1 MGRSGEAGVGPR
13 DAARK
18 LAAGEVRLWQDAGI
32 FTLVGRLLGS
42 AERRLLVEM
51 YELGR
56 PDVVEG
62 LSTAEA
68 RGVDVRVVTDPTVTA
83 SRKAVQQLDSLG
95 VPERAYPVDDARH
108 QIDHVKLL
116 VADGEAAV
124 GGMNWGAHSERNHD
138 YVLETEVT
146 VDVDRLV
153 RIFEQDWALAGGHP
167 SPVPAQAGAVAQ
179 TAPGAE
185 IRRMLAH
192 GLGRAVRRVLAEV
205 YTLTDAEV
213 IAGLVVAHH
222 RGADVRVVLDPNQS
236 YNLHAFAV
244 LRAGGVEV
252 RWYPVPNGSST
263 PRSGSST
270 PSSCLARRTGRS
282 AAWASITSSTS
293 KRPMPGLCRLT
304 RTALSRTGRGPARS
318 PSGALGAAS
327 P

>member
-18 LAAGEVRLWQDAGI
+18 LAAGEVRLWQDAAI

-138 YVLETEVT
+138 YVLETDVT

-153 RIFEQDWALAGGHP
+153 RIFEQDWR
-167 SPVPAQAGAVAQ
+167 S
-179 TAPGAE
+179 E
-185 IRRMLAH
+185 E
-192 GLGRAVRRVLAEV
+192 RRVGKECRS
-205 YTLTDAEV
+205 
-213 IAGLVVAHH
+213 
-222 RGADVRVVLDPNQS
+222 RGAAYS
-236 YNLHAFAV
+236 
-244 LRAGGVEV
+244 
-252 RWYPVPNGSST
+252 
-263 PRSGSST
+263 
-270 PSSCLARRTGRS
+270 
-282 AAWASITSSTS
+282 
-293 KRPMPGLCRLT
+293 
-304 RTALSRTGRGPARS
+304 
-318 PSGALGAAS
+318 
-327 P
+327 